1 MLLLSIKSIMSNIS
15 LVLYAT
21 RYSVLKTVTMNMMD
35 KFIATSIT
43 AQNLLSD
50 VMVVDVLF
58 SSNLLRFHEAGLL
71 NIGIQNVT

>member
-1 MLLLSIKSIMSNIS
+1 MSLLSIKSITSNIL
-15 LVLYAT
+15 LVLYAI

-58 SSNLLRFHEAGLL
+58 SSNLLRFHEVGLL
-71 NIGIQNVT
+71 SIGILNVT